1 MCMHT
6 AHDSVGYN
14 SRGLSDTLIL
24 FLDLLG
30 ASGPKTRSYTDY
42 DLKGHNIK

>member
-24 FLDLLG
+24 FLDLG